1 MEQRLAAKSLI
12 KQRMTGLPR
21 CGEPPTLHRLQVLQR
36 LQPENNAR
44 CGKLFF
50 SIIPSFAFQTAVM
63 VKVTTLDT
71 EFELLPDESLLA
83 GLERT
88 NHAVEYQCRSGYC
101 GSCRVKLLAGK
112 VSYRE
117 MPMAYVADGEIL
129 SCCCVLESD
138 VVVGCCL
145 RDDGARDDGDD

>member
-1 MEQRLAAKSLI
+1 M
-12 KQRMTGLPR
+12 
-21 CGEPPTLHRLQVLQR
+21 
-36 LQPENNAR
+36 
-44 CGKLFF
+44 F
-50 SIIPSFAFQTAVM
+50 
-63 VKVTTLDT
+63 KVTTLDA

-101 GSCRVKLLAGK
+101 GSCRVQLLAGR

-117 MPMAYVADGEIL
+117 MPMAFIAQGEIL
-129 SCCCVLESD
+129 ACCCVLESD

-145 RDDGARDDGDD
+145 RADGEWGDGDE